1 MDHARR
7 RLTMTEQTPPL
18 ADEPIPDEATDDD
31 GSGTSGRAREWLTQ
45 LESMIQQVGTAA
57 APVARQVSAKAAEL
71 AALAAVKA
79 GPAAHRAA
87 ELTTEYGQR
96 FAEKAQTVA
105 ADLRHQDDVEGDAAA
120 ATPASAADATEP
132 PAETE
137 AGAITGLDDIGLET
151 RRPR

>member
-1 MDHARR
+1 
-7 RLTMTEQTPPL
+7 MTEQTPPL
-18 ADEPIPDEATDDD
+18 ADEPIPDEGTDGDD
-31 GSGTSGRAREWLTQ
+31 SGGASRAREMLSQ

-79 GPAAHRAA
+79 GPAAQKAA

-105 ADLRHQDDVEGDAAA
+105 SDLRHQGAEEGTEETAAV
-120 ATPASAADATEP
+120 
-132 PAETE
+132 E
-137 AGAITGLDDIGLET
+137 AGEPAPDEDET
-151 RRPR
+151 AGTPG